1 MILTLTSIT
10 GLEDNQAGKLVRRIT
25 PRMWG
30 PKIAKLMN
38 IPPITMVYGT
48 QITILT
54 GVFKPTFTSRL
65 GGPHCICF
73 VRFVVVGDPLS
84 TCFFVE
90 VNRGFE
96 AAEAHLHQVVFHLG
110 FCFIH

>member
-1 MILTLTSIT
+1 MILTLTSMR

-65 GGPHCICF
+65 RAHIADKINGHMAAVNQYGKS
-73 VRFVVVGDPLS
+73 S
-84 TCFFVE
+84 T
-90 VNRGFE
+90 
-96 AAEAHLHQVVFHLG
+96 FHR
-110 FCFIH
+110 